1 MGPVHPERFVG
12 AAKKK
17 KERTSFASREIRWVV
32 KPRQGRS
39 QEKLDRILDAAERII
54 AKKGF
59 ERASVSQIMRE
70 ANCSVGLFYSRFR
83 NKDELLRFLFERFLG
98 EVSDT
103 AREILNHQRWED
115 RNNPRELL
123 EVLVRGTV
131 ALYQEKR
138 GMIVAFHQA
147 VMRDPALA
155 ARAMEVALELGSLA
169 SWPLGGKTAPAK
181 ARPIPALQ
189 FAIGAAMAI
198 LNERAYW
205 EQAFHIDLA
214 DDEFVVRE
222 MVKMLEGYLAKSL

>member
-1 MGPVHPERFVG
+1 MLPGRKR
-12 AAKKK
+12 KKK
-17 KERTSFASREIRWVV
+17 ADEANRFDSQEIRWVR

-59 ERASVSQIMRE
+59 ERASVAQIMRE
-70 ANCSVGLFYSRFR
+70 ADCSVGLFYSRFR

-98 EVSDT
+98 EVSAT
-103 AREILNHQRWED
+103 ARDMLNHERWQD
-115 RNNPRELL
+115 RRTPRELL
-123 EVLVRGTV
+123 EALVRGTV
-131 ALYQEKR
+131 ALYREKR

-169 SWPLGGKTAPAK
+169 SWPLGGPKDAPGGAQPV
-181 ARPIPALQ
+181 RALQ
-189 FAIGAAMAI
+189 FAMGAAMAI

-205 EQAFHIDLA
+205 EQAFNIDLA
-214 DDEFVVRE
+214 DDELVVQE
-222 MVKMLEGYLAKSL
+222 MVKMLEGYLLKSI